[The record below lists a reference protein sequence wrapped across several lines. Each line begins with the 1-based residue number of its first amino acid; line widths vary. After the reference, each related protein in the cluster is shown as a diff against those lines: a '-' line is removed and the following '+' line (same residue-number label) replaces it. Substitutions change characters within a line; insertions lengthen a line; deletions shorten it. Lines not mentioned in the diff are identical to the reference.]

1 MKKIL
6 VILVSLV
13 FYGFGNA
20 QIVNIENQRLSGNKN
35 GFSGNIEFGLNIIKN
50 TNMFYYFSNRD
61 RALYKKDEHTIMFI
75 GDISLVKAAG
85 ADLVNSGFEHIRY
98 SYNMKKYHRI
108 YLETFQQMQYNRVQ
122 MINMRA
128 LIGTGARAEIIKY
141 DSAAVNTGA
150 FIMGEYEEQTDHKV
164 NATFRYSCF
173 LSFDFQFNKST
184 GINSITYYQPD
195 FLDPA
200 DYRVSSETSF
210 RVSINQKLSLRLVY
224 NLTYD
229 SRPVPTIPSTIYGL
243 SNTISYKF

>member
-1 MKKIL
+1 MIL
-6 VILVSLV
+6 FLLV
-13 FYGFGNA
+13 FTRFTFS

-35 GFSGNIEFGLNIIKN
+35 GFSGSIEFGLNIIKN
-50 TNMFYYFSNRD
+50 ANMFYYFSNRNK
-61 RALYKKDEHTIMFI
+61 ALYKKDAHSLMFI

-98 SYNMKKYHRI
+98 SYNLKKYHRI
-108 YLETFQQMQYNRVQ
+108 FFETFQQMQYNRVQ
-122 MINMRA
+122 LINMRA
-128 LIGTGARAEIIKY
+128 LLGTGARAEIIKY
-141 DSAAVNTGA
+141 DSASVNTGA

-164 NATFRYSCF
+164 NMTFRYSCF

-200 DYRVSSETSF
+200 DFRVSSETSV

-224 NLTYD
+224 NLIYD
-229 SRPVPTIPSTIYGL
+229 SRPVPSVPSTIYGL
-243 SNTISYKF
+243 SNTISYRF